1 MSKYWIEDL
10 TDCAGTRYWIL
21 FTHGMFHA
29 PTAVI
34 DDVSMRN
41 MAEKVLGIRIAEIE
55 AIHDARLSDA
65 VRNYRK
71 RTGKTQ
77 QELADAAGISRTNLS
92 NIERGLG
99 NPTDSTRRKLMR
111 AIGRPIDDG
120 FET

>member
-1 MSKYWIEDL
+1 LSKYWIEDV
-10 TDCAGTRYWIL
+10 TDYAGTRYWIL

-55 AIHDARLSDA
+55 AIHDAKLPEA
-65 VRNYRK
+65 VANYRK
-71 RTGKTQ
+71 RAGMTQ
-77 QELADAAGISRTNLS
+77 QELADAAGVSRTNLS
-92 NIERGLG
+92 NIERGRG

-111 AIGRPIDDG
+111 AIGRAVYDD
-120 FET
+120 